1 LSLATDSSLCREG
14 DLSTN
19 SFSDTNLDPNTK
31 ADRDIKLGTS
41 EDASLALENY
51 LDPNLDSK
59 AKEILKD
66 IA

>member
-1 LSLATDSSLCREG
+1 LCLEG

-19 SFSDTNLDPNTK
+19 LFSNTNSDPNTK
-31 ADRDIKLGTS
+31 TNRDVKLGTS
-41 EDASLALENY
+41 RDASLALENY

-66 IA
+66 IT